1 MHRFIKLPID
11 WPTHIELNPDM
22 LEQSAH
28 GKNEQ
33 PKGCTCDVCHEW
45 FIFAALEQEQP
56 EEMFTFC
63 TFREFNRFP
72 NDKQIEEQWKF
83 PEVDG
88 CKCHRRRCQVHQ
100 FKLFWREHQELV
112 KERSKLM
119 DDWSITIYLDEQLR
133 DLADLHLRHAQF
145 IKKLSD
151 AGFRREHQRY
161 RKWVGNVK
169 FTSLE
174 TTEGWYLTSKSEYRA
189 MRLANGDK
197 LLWDELIMW
206 D

>member
-1 MHRFIKLPID
+1 MHRFIKFPID

-33 PKGCTCDVCHEW
+33 PWGCTCDVCHEW
-45 FIFAALEQEQP
+45 FFITALERNP
-56 EEMFTFC
+56 EVTIP
-63 TFREFNRFP
+63 FP
-72 NDKQIEEQWKF
+72 ELKQFPADKQIKEQWKF

-88 CKCHRRRCQVHQ
+88 CKCHRARCQVHQ
-100 FKLFWREHQELV
+100 FKLFWREHQKLV

-119 DDWSITIYLDEQLR
+119 DDWRITIYLDEQLR
-133 DLADLHLRHAQF
+133 DLEDLHLRHSQS

-151 AGFRREHQRY
+151 AGMHRQHQWYRRWCR
-161 RKWVGNVK
+161 NVK

-174 TTEGWYLTSKSEYRA
+174 TTEGWYFTSQGEYRA

-197 LLWDELIMW
+197 LLWNEKIVW
-206 D
+206 Y